1 MINTNFT
8 HHLIYKNSFMT
19 DKLRQFFK
27 YKIRETQF
35 FYNQKDKYFDLIEQY
50 LDSRIDSNSFRAKFL
65 SMTQENKKNHEIL
78 EKNVKQLSDFFI
90 DSNSDGFGYFIE
102 KILDFS
108 ESSTMPEDIFRDS
121 IVKVFFEM
129 KKRYP

>member
-1 MINTNFT
+1 
-8 HHLIYKNSFMT
+8 MT